1 MISKEEFR
9 EKCKNV
15 IPKEELQKFEKDRKN
30 KKTCK
35 TILILI
41 DVLLTILFAIFY
53 TYFIL
58 LTIPFTILISILI
71 VNAIFMNK
79 WNDFKD
85 KYGKDVISIL
95 LEGIEHTYD
104 PKGVIDRQIFNESRF
119 FVDIYGNY
127 NGDFVLNANK
137 GLDFRTDYYD
147 RYTGEDLLI
156 IDIPKND
163 GTPSGVKLSVCDLN
177 VTKEKTRR
185 VTRRSANGS
194 TTTEIENY
202 TEVVYNKSFG
212 FVEFPFQFKCNLS
225 INHNDWDLN
234 KIQVEDINFNKQ
246 YNVYTDNHLEALII
260 LTPVMITK
268 LMELS
273 KRIKGFKLKITQTGK
288 MYFGMSRNLF
298 SLKVSDKL
306 PLEFMFDRFY
316 DDLTNLMLIIT
327 EIKDNDKI
335 FKM

>member
-9 EKCKNV
+9 EKCKNI
-15 IPKEELQKFEKDRKN
+15 IPKEELQKLERDRKK
-30 KKTCK
+30 KKTSK
-35 TILILI
+35 IIVILLDILISM
-41 DVLLTILFAIFY
+41 LFAMIY
-53 TYFIL
+53 SYFIL
-58 LTIPFTILISILI
+58 LTIPFTILILVLI

-79 WNDFKD
+79 WNDLKD

-104 PKGVIDRQIFNESRF
+104 PKGFIDRQIFNESRF
-119 FVDIYGNY
+119 FVDIYGKF
-127 NGDFVLNANK
+127 NGDFVLNANR
-137 GLDFRTDYYD
+137 GLSFHTDYYD
-147 RYTGEDLLI
+147 KYTGEDLLVV
-156 IDIPKND
+156 DIPKND

-177 VTKEKTRR
+177 VTKEKTRQ
-185 VTRRSANGS
+185 VTKRSANGS
-194 TTTEIENY
+194 TTTDTETY
-202 TEVVYNKSFG
+202 TEIVYNKTFG

-234 KIQVEDINFNKQ
+234 KIQLEDINFNKK

-273 KRIKGFKLKITQTGK
+273 KRIKGFKLKITKTGK
-288 MYFGMSRNLF
+288 MYFGISRNLF
-298 SLKVSDKL
+298 SLKVSNKL
-306 PLEFMFDRFY
+306 PIEFMFDRFY
-316 DDLTNLMLIIT
+316 EDLTNLLLIIN
-327 EIKDNDKI
+327 EIKENDKV

>member
-9 EKCKNV
+9 EKCKNI
-15 IPKEELQKFEKDRKN
+15 IPKEELQKLERDRKK
-30 KKTCK
+30 KKTSK
-35 TILILI
+35 IIVILLDILISM
-41 DVLLTILFAIFY
+41 LFAMIY
-53 TYFIL
+53 SYFIL
-58 LTIPFTILISILI
+58 LTIPFTILILVLI

-79 WNDFKD
+79 WNDLKD

-104 PKGVIDRQIFNESRF
+104 PKGFIDRQIFNESRF
-119 FVDIYGNY
+119 FVDIYGKF
-127 NGDFVLNANK
+127 NGDFVLNANRD
-137 GLDFRTDYYD
+137 LSFHTDYYD
-147 RYTGEDLLI
+147 KYTGEDLLVV
-156 IDIPKND
+156 DIPKND

-177 VTKEKTRR
+177 VTKEKTRQ
-185 VTRRSANGS
+185 VTKQSANGS
-194 TTTEIENY
+194 TTTDTETY
-202 TEVVYNKSFG
+202 TEIVYNKTFG

-234 KIQVEDINFNKQ
+234 KIQLEDINFNKK

-273 KRIKGFKLKITQTGK
+273 KRIKGFKLKITKTGK
-288 MYFGMSRNLF
+288 MYFGISRNLF
-298 SLKVSDKL
+298 SLKVSNKL
-306 PLEFMFDRFY
+306 PIEFMFDRFY
-316 DDLTNLMLIIT
+316 EDLTNLLLIIN
-327 EIKDNDKI
+327 EIKENDKV